1 MPPTLTG
8 AEQPVDQR
16 RMAFAARVLIKLCRV
31 LLALVV
37 GVVLYIGAIQAGVL
51 PNPLAPK
58 AEGDL
63 ALAQSKKPGLRVL
76 FVGNSFTFYNSIPK
90 RVHELSSADDSAR
103 KIFAVQYTA
112 PSWRLSKASQ
122 DTGLERLLRQVPWDV
137 VVLQEHG
144 YELARSQQHRRQ
156 TTDRYATAIAARAG
170 GARIVFFMPWDSK
183 GGRDGETYTELQE
196 RIADNTEELADRLG
210 AEIAP
215 VGVAWETAV
224 ERRPGIDLWYRDG
237 RHPGKRGAYLGACV
251 FYAVLTGRD
260 PTGNAFT
267 GGLNPEEAR
276 FLQHVARDVVLS
288 A

>member
-8 AEQPVDQR
+8 AAHPVDQPA
-16 RMAFAARVLIKLCRV
+16 MGFAARVLVKLCRV
-31 LLALVV
+31 LLALIV
-37 GVVLYIGAIQAGVL
+37 GVALYIGAVQAGVL

-58 AEGDL
+58 AEGDI
-63 ALAQSKKPGLRVL
+63 ALARSRTPGLRVL

-90 RVHELSSADDSAR
+90 RVHDLSAADDSAR

-112 PSWRLSKASQ
+112 PNWRLSKAAK
-122 DTGLERLLRQVPWDV
+122 DAGLERLLREVPWDV

-144 YELARSQQHRRQ
+144 YELARSQQHRSE

-170 GARIVFFMPWDSK
+170 GARIVLFMPWDSK
-183 GGRDGETYTELQE
+183 SGRDGETYTELQE
-196 RIADNTEELADRLG
+196 RIAENTGELADKLG
-210 AEIAP
+210 AKVAP

-260 PTGNAFT
+260 PTGNTFT
-267 GGLNPEEAR
+267 GGLHSEEAR

>member
-1 MPPTLTG
+1 
-8 AEQPVDQR
+8 
-16 RMAFAARVLIKLCRV
+16 MAFAARVLIKLCRV

-37 GVVLYIGAIQAGVL
+37 GVVLYIGAVQAGVL

-63 ALAQSKKPGLRVL
+63 ALAQSKKAGLRVL

-90 RVHELSSADDSAR
+90 RVHELSSADNSAR

-112 PSWRLSKASQ
+112 PSWRLSKAAQ

-183 GGRDGETYTELQE
+183 DGRDGETYTELQE

-210 AEIAP
+210 AKVAP
-215 VGVAWETAV
+215 VGVAWEAAV

-267 GGLNPEEAR
+267 GGLDPEEAR
-276 FLQHVARDVVLS
+276 FLQHVARDVVRS